1 MKSPRPQLLLHKC
14 ISLVLVP
21 PLPLPLPP
29 VKKST
34 YVLIVIAKRSSNNL
48 EVNAVSVTK
57 HLHGLKSP
65 MVISVDSRTVRNAVS
80 IRTPAKPVSAMTAVT
95 YLVSKKTTASQ
106 VYVMSVNNVWNVPC
120 ANSLKQALTVM
131 EGA

>member
-1 MKSPRPQLLLHKC
+1 MKSPRLSLLLHKC

-21 PLPLPLPP
+21 LLSLPLPP

-34 YVLIVIAKRSSNNL
+34 YVLIVTVIRLSNNL

-65 MVISVDSRTVRNAVS
+65 MVISVDSLTVKNAVS
-80 IRTPAKPVSAMTAVT
+80 IRTPAEPVSAITAVT
-95 YLVSKKTTASQ
+95 YLV
-106 VYVMSVNNVWNVPC
+106 
-120 ANSLKQALTVM
+120 
-131 EGA
+131 